1 MDNVLSRLRKCTK
14 ISTFVFFFFSPPFRE
29 FMTECLPSQ
38 SSDSLS
44 AALSLIFTK
53 MWKSERQV
61 TYQFV
66 EIFHLCAVQKS
77 RELEP

>member
-1 MDNVLSRLRKCTK
+1 
-14 ISTFVFFFFSPPFRE
+14 
-29 FMTECLPSQ
+29 MTECLPSQ

-66 EIFHLCAVQKS
+66 EIFHLCTVQKS
-77 RELEP
+77 RELKP